1 MANANYF
8 IHERPEVLALIDR
21 PLQQVLDIGCGA
33 AHFSAAVKRKT
44 NATVWGIEPVDSAA
58 QEARE
63 KIDKVL
69 NGVYADVAD
78 QLPAASFD
86 AIFFNDVLEHMT
98 DPYTVL
104 KEVHLPL
111 KADGRIY
118 ASIPNVLF
126 AESMLEV
133 LKSKDWRY
141 RDAGTLDAT
150 HFRFF
155 TRKSILRMF
164 EEAGWVVEKVVPLNV
179 INSWKWRSLNLLF
192 GGFFTDFLPMQYG
205 IVARKKN

>member
-1 MANANYF
+1 MANATYF
-8 IHERPEVLALIDR
+8 IHERPEMLALIQT

-33 AHFSAAVKRKT
+33 AHFSAAVKTKT
-44 NATVWGIEPVDSAA
+44 GATVWGIEPVATAA
-58 QEARE
+58 AEARL

-69 NGVYADVAD
+69 DGIYEDVAD
-78 QLPAASFD
+78 QLPEAGFD

-98 DPYTVL
+98 DPYAVL
-104 KEVHLPL
+104 KKVHVPL

-133 LKSKDWRY
+133 IKTKDWRY
-141 RDAGTLDAT
+141 RDAGILDAT

-155 TRKSILRMF
+155 TRKSIIRMF
-164 EEAGWVVEKVVPLNV
+164 EEAGWAVEKVVPLNV
-179 INSWKWRSLNLLF
+179 IHSWKWRLLNWITA
-192 GGFFTDFLPMQYG
+192 GFFTDFLPMQYG
-205 IVARKKN
+205 IIARKSK